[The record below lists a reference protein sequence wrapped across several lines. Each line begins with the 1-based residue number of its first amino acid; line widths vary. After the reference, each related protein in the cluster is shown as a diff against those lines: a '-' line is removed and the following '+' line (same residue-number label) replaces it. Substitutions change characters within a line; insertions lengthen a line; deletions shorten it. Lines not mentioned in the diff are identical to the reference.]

1 MNIQKHI
8 RRIIKE
14 EIDKKQSLL
23 KIIEENGL
31 YAFMEMTGL
40 SLPEVYENAGELP
53 RNILE
58 QYLIDCIM
66 EEGHETHY
74 DDRKYLL
81 VATSISNN
89 THVDYISTEGKT
101 LWVEINEYGDDDN
114 DDPEDVYTTSADNL
128 SYENIFDIVNEITEY
143 KLIN

>member
-81 VATSISNN
+81 VATSIKEK
-89 THVDYISTEGKT
+89 H
-101 LWVEINEYGDDDN
+101 YGLKLMN
-114 DDPEDVYTTSADNL
+114 MVTMIMTIL
-128 SYENIFDIVNEITEY
+128 KMFILHLLIIFHTRIY
-143 KLIN
+143 LI